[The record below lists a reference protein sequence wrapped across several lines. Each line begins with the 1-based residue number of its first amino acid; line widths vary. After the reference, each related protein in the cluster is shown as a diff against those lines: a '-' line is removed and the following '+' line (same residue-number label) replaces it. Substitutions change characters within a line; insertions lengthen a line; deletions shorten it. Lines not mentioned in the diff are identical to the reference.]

1 MAKNYTIPEAVQLM
15 SAYKANPGDKTL
27 QMEVADLGRR
37 NPLFLVNI
45 AAGMFEN
52 LLSRT
57 PEYYTVRK
65 GNDALRDYSPQEFR
79 DFIGDTGRAG
89 TSDEAGLDTVD
100 DDAEPVAATA
110 NSRTKK
116 QEQPAVD
123 LSKLLSDDEI

>member
-1 MAKNYTIPEAVQLM
+1 MAKNYTIPEAVSLM
-15 SAYKANPGDKTL
+15 EQYKTNPSDKDL

-37 NPLFLVNI
+37 NPLFLANI
-45 AAGMFEN
+45 AAGMYGN

-65 GNDALRDYSPQEFR
+65 ANDALRDYSPQEFR
-79 DFIGDTGRAG
+79 NFIGDTGKGEA
-89 TSDEAGLDTVD
+89 SDEAGLDTVED
-100 DDAEPVAATA
+100 EAEPVAATA
-110 NSRTKK
+110 NSRKK